1 MTNIKD
7 YRNNELKN
15 YVIGNILLVL
25 YFSGM
30 FSKIFSE
37 DINGNL
43 NIWSIVIESALISSI
58 IYIYVFLLDSM
69 IPGDTKQKIAYFHIG
84 KLPGYTIFTKM
95 KQSVRDNRF
104 TQSDVMKK
112 YNQIYANMPTD
123 RKEREKYENA
133 QWYKLYKDCKNE
145 SKILTANR
153 DFLLCRDITII
164 TLMLLIIYLILVG
177 LKIMVFSKIIV
188 EIIGGELIVSNVS
201 MRGKARRL
209 AYNVISEDIYK

>member
-1 MTNIKD
+1 MTDIKD

-30 FSKIFSE
+30 LSKFFSE
-37 DINGNL
+37 DINDNL
-43 NIWSIVIESALISSI
+43 NIWSIAIESALISSI

-69 IPGDTKQKIAYFHIG
+69 IPGDIKQKIAYFHIG
-84 KLPGYTIFTKM
+84 KLPGYIIFTKM

-112 YNQIYANMPTD
+112 YDEIYANMPID

-145 SKILTANR
+145 SKILISNR
-153 DFLLCRDITII
+153 DFLLSRDITII
-164 TLMLLIIYLILVG
+164 TLMLLIIYLTLVG

-188 EIIGGELIVSNVS
+188 EIIVGELIVSNVS

>member
-1 MTNIKD
+1 MTDIKD
-7 YRNNELKN
+7 YRNSELKN

-37 DINGNL
+37 DVNSNL
-43 NIWSIVIESALISSI
+43 DIWSIVIESALISSI

-69 IPGDTKQKIAYFHIG
+69 IPGNMQ
-84 KLPGYTIFTKM
+84 
-95 KQSVRDNRF
+95 
-104 TQSDVMKK
+104 K

-133 QWYKLYKDCKNE
+133 QWYRLYRDCKNE
-145 SKILTANR
+145 NKILIANR

-164 TLMLLIIYLILVG
+164 TLMLLIIYDA
-177 LKIMVFSKIIV
+177 IM
-188 EIIGGELIVSNVS
+188 
-201 MRGKARRL
+201 
-209 AYNVISEDIYK
+209 SEDYDVLKNYC